1 MIVMF
6 TDMLM
11 ELWREFVLMFE
22 RVMEKVDG
30 AAIKG
35 EKMSVIMAKVDYPI
49 KIPRIAAQ
57 LATKLSRNHLF
68 MRGVVDCEVCHA

>member
-1 MIVMF
+1 
-6 TDMLM
+6 
-11 ELWREFVLMFE
+11 
-22 RVMEKVDG
+22 MEKVDG